1 MPEPKLGEES
11 FVHGG
16 REPGVG
22 LEKEKGALTGKKTC
36 GLSAG
41 VSEVGA

>member
-1 MPEPKLGEES
+1 MPEPKLDEES
-11 FVHGG
+11 VHGG

-22 LEKEKGALTGKKTC
+22 LEKEKGALTGEKTC